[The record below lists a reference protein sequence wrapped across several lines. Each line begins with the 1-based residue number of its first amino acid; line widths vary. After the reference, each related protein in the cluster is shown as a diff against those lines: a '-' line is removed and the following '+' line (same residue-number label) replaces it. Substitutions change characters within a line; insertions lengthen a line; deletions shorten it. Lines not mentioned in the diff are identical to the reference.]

1 MGVDDMFGGNR
12 PQEEVEEGAPA
23 WMATFADMATLLL
36 TFFVLLLSFA
46 NMDAQK
52 FREMLG
58 SVKDAFGVQKQVFGE
73 FRAESD
79 SMLSSEVQREI
90 ATQMQAAQNAQ
101 GQAAGAGAGTQS
113 AADAMMQ
120 MEQAMSI
127 IEALF
132 ENLEGVAEVFM
143 DENGITVRV
152 NGGLMFASGSAELRP
167 EAAPVMERVTALLGK
182 YTFDLYILGHTDSV
196 PIQTSRYPSNWEL
209 SAARATAA
217 LRYLVARGAVP
228 TRLVAVGF
236 ADSRPI
242 VSNGTPEGRDRNR
255 RVEFLFK
262 NPESLPGGGFQ
273 PADPG

>member
-1 MGVDDMFGGNR
+1 MGMDDRLGQNQ

-58 SVKDAFGVQKQVFGE
+58 SVKDAFGVQKQVFGQY
-73 FRAESD
+73 RAQSD
-79 SMLSSEVQREI
+79 SMISSEVQRDIE
-90 ATQMQAAQNAQ
+90 AQMQAAQNAQ
-101 GQAAGAGAGTQS
+101 GQAAGAGAQS

-217 LRYLVARGAVP
+217 LRYLVTRGAVP

-242 VSNGTPEGRDRNR
+242 GPNDTPEGRDRNR

-262 NPESLPGGGFQ
+262 NPESLRGGGFQ
-273 PADPG
+273 PANPG